1 VRAAIGSEP
10 VGGGRAMLRE
20 PRPQIVPLPPRV
32 GYRERPRH
40 DGRHDVGVETLPAE
54 TRPKFRRVEKLAA
67 PRGAISKAEDDA
79 PLTALYA
86 ALRLARNPALKFR
99 FQEEPLPAGMSRLI
113 RLASFPPG
121 AAYADAKFNGA
132 NPVFLRAAAIFYL
145 ECVLW
150 VEGGSHFRALGLQP
164 DASQGEIAEAAWIL
178 MAWLYPYIGS
188 ANDEAAFADR
198 VLDAWTALR

>member
-1 VRAAIGSEP
+1 
-10 VGGGRAMLRE
+10 MLRE

-32 GYRERPRH
+32 GYRERPRSG
-40 DGRHDVGVETLPAE
+40 GRYDVSIETLPAE
-54 TRPKFRRVEKLAA
+54 TRPKFRRIEKFDA
-67 PRGAISKAEDDA
+67 PQGAISKAEDDA

-86 ALRLARNPALKFR
+86 ALRLARNPALKSR

-113 RLASFPPG
+113 RLASLPPG
-121 AAYADAKFNGA
+121 AAYAETKFNGA

-164 DASQGEIAEAAWIL
+164 DASQGQIAESAWIL
-178 MAWLYPYIGS
+178 LALLYPYIGS
-188 ANDEAAFADR
+188 SNHEAVFADR